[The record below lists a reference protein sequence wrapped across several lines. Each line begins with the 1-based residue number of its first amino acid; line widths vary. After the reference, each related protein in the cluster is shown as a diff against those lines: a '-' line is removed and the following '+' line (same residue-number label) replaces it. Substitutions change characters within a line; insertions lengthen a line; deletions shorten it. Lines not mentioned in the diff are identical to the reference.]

1 MHSDEDGERAIR
13 VDLLTPVVALRAEQ
27 RSAITLQVRNDSDVI
42 EQIVCTLPG
51 MDAAWYEVSPVA
63 LNLFPGDVG
72 ELRLTLALPRTFP
85 AGRHELTA
93 AIAGRVGSQT
103 VLQRLIVDVEP
114 LFDTILVT
122 NPSAI
127 TARRRGR
134 FLVTLQNRGNAPSEM
149 AVRASDSEAALALE
163 LDRPVMGVQPGEQQ
177 TTALFARGKRP
188 WFGVPVVHTID
199 ITAEQLPEVLAGR
212 VTLRLK
218 PRLTAGVIT
227 ALTLGLIVAVWA
239 TVLLLSTNAAFGTD
253 PPTKVVPENFS
264 EGVGVG
270 ALDAAVF
277 GGSLSGTV
285 TALSN
290 GAPLARITVEM
301 YSASN
306 TKFVT
311 AVATGDK
318 GAYALN
324 GVLPGRYRLLF
335 RADGFQDRW
344 YPDATTATAAA
355 IIQVQPQKAQGDLD
369 QAMAG
374 NPGALTA
381 TVVAADGSAVPV
393 DVTAQALDTDA
404 PEITVQGEA
413 GQPVTFPDLP
423 TPATYRI
430 SAKPSVATQNF
441 LAGETTQALAA
452 GQQVTTNPIT
462 LAASA
467 GIISGTVVDAAG
479 NPLGDITVSTVV
491 DGKPAVTATPTNGS
505 VGAFS
510 FAGLPTPGTY
520 VLDFRGAGV
529 ATKDVAIRL
538 EAGQPATGQIITMT
552 AATSTITGVVT
563 ANGVGLGGATVTV
576 TGGGFA
582 STATTFTANP
592 PGSFTVTGVPT
603 PGSYVVTV
611 VASGWLSS
619 TSTVTMAA
627 GQPSAAVDVQLLPA
641 LGRVTGTV
649 TLNGVPI
656 GAATVTVSDG
666 TKAAASTVSA
676 TVASARGTFEVDGLA
691 PGIYTVTATYGAG
704 TSSQAGPVTQLVTV
718 SVNPDQPGPLVL
730 AL

>member
-1 MHSDEDGERAIR
+1 MTTGNGPSAWI
-13 VDLLTPVVALRAEQ
+13 LLTPVVALRAEQ
-27 RSAITLQVRNDSDVI
+27 RSTVTLQVRNDSDVI

-114 LFDTILVT
+114 LFDTIMVT

-188 WFGVPVVHTID
+188 WFGVPVVHNID
-199 ITAEQLPEVLAGR
+199 VTAEQLPEVLSGR

-239 TVLLLSTNAAFGTD
+239 TVLLLSTNATFGTTRR
-253 PPTKVVPENFS
+253 PRSCRRTSPRAS
-264 EGVGVG
+264 ASA

-277 GGSLSGTV
+277 GGSLSGKV

-306 TKFVT
+306 SKFVT
-311 AVATGDK
+311 AVATGDT
-318 GAYALN
+318 GALRVN

-335 RADGFQDRW
+335 RADGFEDRW
-344 YPDATTATAAA
+344 FPDATTATAAQV
-355 IIQVQPQKAQGDLD
+355 IQVQPQKAQADLD
-369 QAMAG
+369 QAMVG
-374 NPGALTA
+374 NPGALTV

-393 DVTAQALDTDA
+393 DITAQALDTEA
-404 PEITVQGEA
+404 PAITVQGDT
-413 GQPVTFPDLP
+413 GQPVTFPD
-423 TPATYRI
+423 TSRRRRRTGSR
-430 SAKPSVATQNF
+430 PSRRWRRRSF
-441 LAGETTQALAA
+441 LAGEPTQALAA

-467 GIISGTVVDAAG
+467 GIISGTVVETAAG
-479 NPLGDITVSTVV
+479 TPLGDISVDTTV
-491 DGKPAVTATPTNGS
+491 DGKPALTTTPTDGS
-505 VGAFS
+505 VGSVSPSPGCPRPA
-510 FAGLPTPGTY
+510 PTSSSSAAPGWPPRTSPSASR
-520 VLDFRGAGV
+520 RG
-529 ATKDVAIRL
+529 RR
-538 EAGQPATGQIITMT
+538 
-552 AATSTITGVVT
+552 
-563 ANGVGLGGATVTV
+563 
-576 TGGGFA
+576 
-582 STATTFTANP
+582 P
-592 PGSFTVTGVPT
+592 PGR
-603 PGSYVVTV
+603 
-611 VASGWLSS
+611 SS
-619 TSTVTMAA
+619 
-627 GQPSAAVDVQLLPA
+627 
-641 LGRVTGTV
+641 R
-649 TLNGVPI
+649 
-656 GAATVTVSDG
+656 
-666 TKAAASTVSA
+666 
-676 TVASARGTFEVDGLA
+676 
-691 PGIYTVTATYGAG
+691 
-704 TSSQAGPVTQLVTV
+704 
-718 SVNPDQPGPLVL
+718 
-730 AL
+730 